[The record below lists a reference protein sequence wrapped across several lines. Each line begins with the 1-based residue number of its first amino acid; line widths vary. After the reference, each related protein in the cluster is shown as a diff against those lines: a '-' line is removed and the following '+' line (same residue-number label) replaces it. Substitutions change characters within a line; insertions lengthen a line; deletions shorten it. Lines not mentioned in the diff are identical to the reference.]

1 MVSDFH
7 DQLTK
12 KYEYLA
18 GQKEKHGELP
28 FPVGILAR
36 QQMDLCSTLLRWID
50 KFQEE
55 YDECTSIV

>member
-1 MVSDFH
+1 MREIRR
-7 DQLTK
+7 K
-12 KYEYLA
+12 NWA

-36 QQMDLCSTLLRWID
+36 QQMDLCNTLLRWID